1 MKLDTEKMFLKA
13 EIFMLYDYLLRTY
26 GKDEPII
33 ISELLIENISSGNLR
48 QQIKKLTDE
57 GLIRRYDSGIYYIP
71 KTDVFNLS

>member
-1 MKLDTEKMFLKA
+1 
-13 EIFMLYDYLLRTY
+13 MLYDYLLRTY